1 MDENDPIHLLV
12 EDSSALLMS
21 RGAPNIPQL
30 HIIGS
35 GLGEGATIVMNLGR
49 RRERREE
56 GGKGGGRWVRL
67 TRMARDSTPLTLTST
82 VQPIVQEGLPRT
94 SP

>member
-1 MDENDPIHLLV
+1 MDENDPFHLLV

-35 GLGEGATIVMNLGR
+35 GLGEGATIVMDLGR
-49 RRERREE
+49 RRERRQRREE
-56 GGKGGGRWVRL
+56 GGKGEGGGR
-67 TRMARDSTPLTLTST
+67 D
-82 VQPIVQEGLPRT
+82 
-94 SP
+94 